1 MYNQKDLNSV
11 KEILDGDKSSK
22 KNISYNE
29 FSILSSLGYHPVING
44 KRIIKHYDYKKNL
57 YLYKCNSDY
66 KPLNIN
72 NFTYISDYKKYQSFI
87 SCEMKNKEYLKE
99 VDINTK
105 NHENDVNT
113 FKNIDIMFDK
123 CYKEFNINKVCNDC
137 EIYKIPNDT
146 IFSNKIKKY
155 IEDKSKDLDV
165 KINDKI
171 KKQYQVKRENY
182 LMSSLDKTYY
192 LKYKIDPESI

>member
-1 MYNQKDLNSV
+1 MYNQKDLNKV
-11 KEILDGDKSSK
+11 KEMLDGDVST
-22 KNISYNE
+22 KNIYYND
-29 FSILSSLGYHPVING
+29 FNILSSLGYHTDILG
-44 KRIIKHYDYKKNL
+44 KRILKHYDYKKNL
-57 YLYKCNSDY
+57 LLYKCISDY

-72 NFTYISDYKKYQSFI
+72 NFTYINDYKKYQSFV
-87 SCEMKNKEYLKE
+87 SCEMKNKQFLKE

-123 CYKEFNINKVCNDC
+123 CYKEFNIDKVCNYC
-137 EIYKIPNDT
+137 EIYKIPNNT
-146 IFSNKIKKY
+146 LFSNKINKY

-171 KKQYQVKRENY
+171 KNQYRVKREN
-182 LMSSLDKTYY
+182 LGPSFDKTYY
-192 LKYKIDPESI
+192 LKYKIDPESIN